1 MRRRTREAARDP
13 GSGSAEIVW
22 TARARRDLV
31 EIGDFIARDKPGAA
45 AAWAQVLIDAVESV
59 ARMPFA
65 GRVVPELGQ
74 PDVREVIRR
83 NYRIVYRAHER
94 RVVVLAVFDGRR
106 LLENAISEA

>member
-1 MRRRTREAARDP
+1 MIRRKRGEVGESTGEP
-13 GSGSAEIVW
+13 VEIVW
-22 TARARRDLV
+22 TARARRDLI

-45 AAWAQVLIDAVESV
+45 SSWVRLLIDAVENA

-83 NYRIVYRAHER
+83 NYRIVYRARER
-94 RVVVLAVFDGRR
+94 QIVMLTVFDGRR
-106 LLENAISEA
+106 LMENAINET